1 MNTWNMHDGLTEIRG
16 TASQEGKEVMM
27 RLSSA
32 DLLCDTAVECGL
44 SMGPGSI
51 CLDELIFW
59 MEKQP
64 LQPTT
69 LAIQVAWTTSMEG
82 TLDCGGLPEVPLHT
96 VGGHLPTAVKA
107 SDTPYV
113 RASEHGISTS
123 SGLQSFHVV
132 FLGALLSAPSPLS
145 LVSLDAIA
153 DDTTDVRP
161 SELVLEFAEPIVHI
175 VDFTTS
181 CAPHMLL
188 SILNQTAQNITEY
201 PPPSF
206 FRHPRRSVSMQN
218 YGVPPTREPEPNF
231 LPWLLRTP
239 FVNFNI

>member
-1 MNTWNMHDGLTEIRG
+1 MNTWNK
-16 TASQEGKEVMM
+16 SEGRRRRKEKKM

-69 LAIQVAWTTSMEG
+69 LAVQVAWTTSMEG

-107 SDTPYV
+107 SDTPYQRV
-113 RASEHGISTS
+113 ADSKAFTWS
-123 SGLQSFHVV
+123 SW
-132 FLGALLSAPSPLS
+132 
-145 LVSLDAIA
+145 
-153 DDTTDVRP
+153 VRP

-206 FRHPRRSVSMQN
+206 FRHPRRSVSVQN

-239 FVNFNI
+239 FVNFDI

>member
-69 LAIQVAWTTSMEG
+69 LAVQVAWTTSMEG

-96 VGGHLPTAVKA
+96 IGGHLPTAVKA
-107 SDTPYV
+107 SDTLYQRV
-113 RASEHGISTS
+113 ADSKAFTWS
-123 SGLQSFHVV
+123 SW
-132 FLGALLSAPSPLS
+132 
-145 LVSLDAIA
+145 
-153 DDTTDVRP
+153 VRP

-206 FRHPRRSVSMQN
+206 FRHPRRSVSVQN
-218 YGVPPTREPEPNF
+218 YGVPPTRELEPNF

-239 FVNFNI
+239 FVNFDI

>member
-69 LAIQVAWTTSMEG
+69 LAVQVAWTTSMEG

-107 SDTPYV
+107 SDTPYQRV
-113 RASEHGISTS
+113 ADSKAFTWS
-123 SGLQSFHVV
+123 SW
-132 FLGALLSAPSPLS
+132 
-145 LVSLDAIA
+145 
-153 DDTTDVRP
+153 VRP

-206 FRHPRRSVSMQN
+206 FRHPRRSVSVQN

-239 FVNFNI
+239 FVNFDI